1 MSACTV
7 GMLCQ
12 QPHHRPVSRHISKVG
27 PTGHIISR
35 EPSRVE
41 PSRFEAEPSREPRDK
56 ILCSR
61 VYVQPDLR
69 LNLGRSSG
77 QNCFDQILAVWNT
90 IWTISD
96 LFPANLIIPD
106 AMVRSD
112 RWDLRPKR
120 RWWINK
126 RDCPIRRHPK
136 VIMVV
141 DGDEEEEGAHVYPI
155 TCVELLSGEI
165 WIALREGK
173 IGTLWTPDH
182 VDNLRW
188 RVEIDEDQSWRI

>member
-7 GMLCQ
+7 GMPCH
-12 QPHHRPVSRHISKVG
+12 QPHHRPVSTVG
-27 PTGHIISR
+27 PTCHIISL
-35 EPSRVE
+35 EPSGVE
-41 PSRFEAEPSREPRDK
+41 PSWAEPSGAEPSREPRDK

-69 LNLGRSSG
+69 LNLGRWSS
-77 QNCFDQILAVWNT
+77 QNRFDQILAVWSA

-96 LFPANLIIPD
+96 LFPANLIVPD

-112 RWDLRPKR
+112 RWDLRPKW

-126 RDCPIRRHPK
+126 RDCPIRRHLK

-155 TCVELLSGEI
+155 TCVELLSGDI

-173 IGTLWTPDH
+173 IGTLWTPDQ

-188 RVEIDEDQSWRI
+188 RVKTDEDQSWRI